1 MYQGTILNRTRVP
14 VKREQVQPGP
24 VVQAN
29 GVVQV
34 DNTDRIGAL
43 EASLTAALA
52 LIAGHESRIDALELT
67 IADHEARITTLEP

>member
-1 MYQGTILNRTRVP
+1 M
-14 VKREQVQPGP
+14 QPGP
-24 VVQAN
+24 AVLAN

-34 DNTDRIGAL
+34 DNTDCIGAL

-67 IADHEARITTLEP
+67 IADHEARITALEP